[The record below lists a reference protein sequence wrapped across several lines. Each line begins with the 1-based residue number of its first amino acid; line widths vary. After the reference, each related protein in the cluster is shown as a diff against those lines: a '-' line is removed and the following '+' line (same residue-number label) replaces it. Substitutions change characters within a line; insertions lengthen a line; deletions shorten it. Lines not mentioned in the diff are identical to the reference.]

1 MLDLIPSEL
10 IRDFEM
16 QMKELRIGHTPL
28 RRAQKLEKKLDVRR
42 LHLKVEGENPSGT
55 HKDRMALLLALDAR
69 NKGIKT
75 MAAVTCGNYGAALA
89 YVCGKLDMECQIYVP
104 STFAATRNRD
114 IEAYGGRIVV
124 AEGDYE
130 AALKASMRDIER
142 NRWYNANPGGVNKEI
157 AVYSYSFI
165 SREMA
170 QELGRQP
177 DWASVPFGNGTVI
190 AGIWQGFR
198 AMSMKPRILAY
209 SNNNSAVRGLVSRS
223 RDPIPVP
230 DLTITEVNEP
240 LSGNFLLDDREG
252 MDAVLE
258 SNGTAFEITD
268 EDLVKASKLMKAEEG
283 LDVLPA
289 SAGAITAIKRLDS
302 RNHTF
307 VAVIT
312 GRGHGPH

>member
-1 MLDLIPSEL
+1 MIPSEL

-28 RRAQKLEKKLDVRR
+28 TRAQRLEKKLGVRR
-42 LHLKVEGENPSGT
+42 LQLKLEGENPSGT
-55 HKDRMALLLALDAR
+55 HKDRMALLFALDAR
-69 NKGIKT
+69 DKGKKT
-75 MAAVTCGNYGAALA
+75 LAAVTCGNYGAALA
-89 YVCGKLDMECQIYVP
+89 YVCGKLDMQCEIYVP
-104 STFAATRNRD
+104 STFAATRNKD
-114 IEAYGGRIVV
+114 IEAYGGHIVV

-130 AALKASMRDIER
+130 AALNASIKDIDK
-142 NRWYNANPGGVNKEI
+142 NHWYNANPGGENKEL

-165 SREMA
+165 SREIA
-170 QELGRQP
+170 VELGRQP
-177 DWASVPFGNGTVI
+177 DWAAVPFGNGTVI

-223 RDPIPVP
+223 KEPIPVP
-230 DLTITEVNEP
+230 DLKITEINEP
-240 LSGNFLLDDREG
+240 LSGNFLLDERDG
-252 MDAVLE
+252 MDAVLD
-258 SNGTAFEITD
+258 SNGTAFEVSDD
-268 EDLVKASKLMKAEEG
+268 ELVKAAKLIMTEEG

-289 SAGAITAIKRLDS
+289 SAGAITAVKLLDS

-312 GRGHGPH
+312 GRGHGHL